1 MQRYAVSAF
10 ASLATLVVLI
20 LLLPAPALAAKKKS
34 SLRGTPKVVCSSP
47 MDRDAAPEEAPRLIL
62 RVKIRANVRGGP
74 ATSYQRIWTATKYT
88 PLEALCKYEALYPDG
103 TKEKWYYVRDFEG
116 FLGWVSASV
125 IEGGRAV
132 AVKVKQA
139 LARAG
144 PGPDE
149 PAVWNLAKGY
159 PLKVLGKK
167 GKWYN
172 VEDAE
177 GEKAWIF
184 EDVLWGSTD

>member
-1 MQRYAVSAF
+1 MLRRSVTAF
-10 ASLATLVVLI
+10 ATIGVF
-20 LLLPAPALAAKKKS
+20 LLLAPTPILAAKKKAAP
-34 SLRGTPKVVCSSP
+34 RGIPKVVCSSP
-47 MDRDAAPEEAPRLIL
+47 RDSKAAPSGAPKLIL
-62 RVKIRANVRGGP
+62 RVNIRANVRGGP
-74 ATSYQRIWTATKYT
+74 ATSYQRIWTATKHT
-88 PLEALCKYEALYPDG
+88 PLEALCKYEAAYPGG
-103 TKEKWYYVRDFEG
+103 TKETWYYVRDFEG

-125 IEGGRAV
+125 IEEGRAV
-132 AVKVKQA
+132 IVKVKQA

-144 PGPDE
+144 PGPGE
-149 PAVWNLAKGY
+149 SAVWNLSKGY
-159 PLKVLGKK
+159 PLKVLGKR